1 MYNNRS
7 YKNNHLLCVCC
18 TRARSRVCVWMLK
31 KKSNN
36 CRTEHENDAFVCARD
51 GEGAWEGSMGEEYT
65 TKRAIRTT
73 CDAMRAH
80 QKRSTIECMCCERDA
95 IVANTM
101 VCGLILT
108 TMCVCLCVRCAFCCQ
123 HMCSRARAF
132 DLCTDC
138 TGHSELGWSTDCK
151 GGAVFVCYLVSI
163 AVLAKSNVCVCVC
176 VVIRFDLF
184 CSFFFFCLFLLRTP
198 TYWLDYLLG

>member
-1 MYNNRS
+1 MCPLF
-7 YKNNHLLCVCC
+7 LLSVCIIIALIKITIC
-18 TRARSRVCVWMLK
+18 FVFDARARARVCVWMLK

-51 GEGAWEGSMGEEYT
+51 AEGAWEGSIWEEYT

-73 CDAMRAH
+73 CDAMRAR

-108 TMCVCLCVRCAFCCQ
+108 TMCVCLCVRCALFVSICVRGRVLSIYVQ
-123 HMCSRARAF
+123 IA
-132 DLCTDC
+132 
-138 TGHSELGWSTDCK
+138 LGTPSWAGAQTAK
-151 GGAVFVCYLVSI
+151 GAPFVC
-163 AVLAKSNVCVCVC
+163 VLLS
-176 VVIRFDLF
+176 
-184 CSFFFFCLFLLRTP
+184 
-198 TYWLDYLLG
+198 